1 MNQTLGK
8 EYKLCSQKIIEQI
21 FEEKR
26 TVKQFPFVINYR
38 FAELPSTKPF
48 QIVISAPKRI
58 FRKAHDRNR
67 IKRLCRE
74 TIRKN
79 KYILEE
85 YLIEHNKQIA
95 LFFVYTNKEE
105 MEYEVLFKKTEQLF
119 KKLIQEISNLELQK
133 K

>member
-21 FEEKR
+21 FEEKH

-38 FAELPSTKPF
+38 FTELPSTKPF

-79 KYILEE
+79 KYIIEE
-85 YLIEHNKQIA
+85 YLLEQNKQIA

-133 K
+133 N

>member
-8 EYKLCSQKIIEQI
+8 EYKLCSQKIIQQI

-26 TVKQFPFVINYR
+26 SVKQFPFVINYC
-38 FAELPSTKPF
+38 FAELTSEKSF
-48 QIVISAPKRI
+48 QIVIAAPKRI

-79 KYILEE
+79 KFILEE
-85 YLIEHNKQIA
+85 YLSASNKQIA

-105 MEYEVLFKKTEQLF
+105 MVYDVLLKKTESLF
-119 KKLIQEISNLELQK
+119 KKLIIELSK
-133 K
+133 LDA

>member
-1 MNQTLGK
+1 MDQTLGK
-8 EYKLCSQKIIEQI
+8 EYKLCSQKIIQAI
-21 FEEKR
+21 FEEKK
-26 TVKQFPFVINYR
+26 TVKQFPFVINYKLT
-38 FAELPSTKPF
+38 ELPSSKSF
-48 QIVISAPKRI
+48 QLVVSAPKRI

-67 IKRLCRE
+67 IKRLCKE

-85 YLIEHNKQIA
+85 YLIPKDKQLA

-119 KKLIQEISNLELQK
+119 KKLITELSK
-133 K
+133 LDA

>member
-8 EYKLCSQKIIEQI
+8 DYKLCSQKIIQQI

-26 TVKQFPFVINYR
+26 SVKQFPFVINYC
-38 FAELPSTKPF
+38 FAELPTEKSF
-48 QIVISAPKRI
+48 QIVIAAPKRI

-79 KYILEE
+79 KYLLEE
-85 YLIEHNKQIA
+85 YLSAANKQIA

-105 MEYEVLFKKTEQLF
+105 MVYDVLLKKTESLF
-119 KKLIQEISNLELQK
+119 KKLIIELSK
-133 K
+133 LDA